1 MKSGGKVTVIKAP
14 EVKVN
19 IRRRSTFFDLIHRR
33 STFFDLLHRRSTFFD
48 LLQTVELAYELQS
61 PTIILILGRL

>member
-48 LLQTVELAYELQS
+48 LQTVELAYELQS